1 MFCPKCATQ
10 NVEGA
15 SYCRICG
22 SNISL
27 VPQALSGQLAN
38 QQEEARYDD
47 RQLSRRAASRDRA
60 IRSLLMGVVFATML
74 ALTSAFSTGK
84 THWYFWLLLP
94 AMLMF
99 SRGFAELIR
108 LQVRS
113 RRHTALQSPLSSAR
127 PLDLSAAKTGELITA
142 APSVTEGTTRL
153 LENEPGTRQR

>member
-15 SYCRICG
+15 SYCRTCG
-22 SNISL
+22 SNIRL

-38 QQEEARYDD
+38 QQEEDRYYD
-47 RQLSRRAASRDRA
+47 RQRGRRGASTERA
-60 IRSLLMGVVFATML
+60 IRSLFMGVAFATMI

-84 THWYFWLLLP
+84 THWYFWLILP

-108 LQVRS
+108 LRVRS
-113 RRHTALQSPLSSAR
+113 GTHTALQSPLSSAR
-127 PLDLSAAKTGELITA
+127 PLDLSAAKTGELMTA

>member
-1 MFCPKCATQ
+1 MFCPKCAMQ

-15 SYCRICG
+15 SYCRTCG

-38 QQEEARYDD
+38 QQEEDRYFD
-47 RQLSRRAASRDRA
+47 RQRSRRAGSRDRA
-60 IRSLLMGVVFATML
+60 IRSLFMGVAFATMIV
-74 ALTSAFSTGK
+74 LTSAFSTGK

-99 SRGFAELIR
+99 SRGFAGLIR
-108 LQVRS
+108 LRVGS
-113 RRHTALQSPLSSAR
+113 RTQPVLQSPLSSAR